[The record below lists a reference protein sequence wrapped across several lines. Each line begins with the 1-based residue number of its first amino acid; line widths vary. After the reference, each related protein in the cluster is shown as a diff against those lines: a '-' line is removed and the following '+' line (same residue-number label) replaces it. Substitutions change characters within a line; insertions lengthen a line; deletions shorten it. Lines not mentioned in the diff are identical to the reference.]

1 MSDSAYLEKTLLETL
16 GEAVIVTDRD
26 WRIVI
31 WNRAAEA
38 LYGWKAEE
46 VLNNPVSQYL
56 STQYEDPQETTQSA
70 FQKLIRDKVWRG
82 RVRQSTRQGKTLW
95 IASTVALLENEQG
108 EMVGMIA
115 VNRDITE
122 SKRTGEKLSR
132 LEQLNHMI
140 LKGNTLDELFYLY
153 AQGIA
158 GLLPCHRIILWQFL
172 DQARYSIVWQYDP
185 VAERWKQG
193 GEHPLQGT
201 PLAALRAM
209 AQPFCIPDLT
219 QGNYT
224 LDGESLRAEDRSLLL
239 LPIRPEMDVRF
250 AIGLVHTE
258 PEMYRE
264 NDLQFLLPSAD
275 MLSLALRQRELMQEL
290 QRQAEENRR
299 LYEKTRENEAN
310 LFRLSRALM
319 NVQEEEKKRLSR
331 DFHDQLGQAITALYL
346 NLTRISAAVK
356 TAFPDLAQNL
366 EESLQL
372 ASSILNQVRALSLQ
386 LHPKMLEDLGFIT
399 ALRWLAN
406 HMAQLAGLSLTLS
419 TPDAYQ
425 PMPREVELAFY
436 RVAQESLSNILRHAR
451 ATHCWFIF
459 EQTSQVSRLEIRDN
473 GCGFDLPRVRASTF
487 GKSLGLNNLY
497 MRAELIGANLKI
509 DTAPGQGTKI
519 IMEWRHA

>member
-201 PLAALRAM
+201 PWRRCVPWL
-209 AQPFCIPDLT
+209 
-219 QGNYT
+219 
-224 LDGESLRAEDRSLLL
+224 S
-239 LPIRPEMDVRF
+239 RF
-250 AIGLVHTE
+250 A
-258 PEMYRE
+258 
-264 NDLQFLLPSAD
+264 F
-275 MLSLALRQRELMQEL
+275 
-290 QRQAEENRR
+290 
-299 LYEKTRENEAN
+299 
-310 LFRLSRALM
+310 
-319 NVQEEEKKRLSR
+319 
-331 DFHDQLGQAITALYL
+331 
-346 NLTRISAAVK
+346 
-356 TAFPDLAQNL
+356 
-366 EESLQL
+366 
-372 ASSILNQVRALSLQ
+372 
-386 LHPKMLEDLGFIT
+386 
-399 ALRWLAN
+399 
-406 HMAQLAGLSLTLS
+406 
-419 TPDAYQ
+419 
-425 PMPREVELAFY
+425 
-436 RVAQESLSNILRHAR
+436 
-451 ATHCWFIF
+451 
-459 EQTSQVSRLEIRDN
+459 QT
-473 GCGFDLPRVRASTF
+473 
-487 GKSLGLNNLY
+487 
-497 MRAELIGANLKI
+497 
-509 DTAPGQGTKI
+509 
-519 IMEWRHA
+519 